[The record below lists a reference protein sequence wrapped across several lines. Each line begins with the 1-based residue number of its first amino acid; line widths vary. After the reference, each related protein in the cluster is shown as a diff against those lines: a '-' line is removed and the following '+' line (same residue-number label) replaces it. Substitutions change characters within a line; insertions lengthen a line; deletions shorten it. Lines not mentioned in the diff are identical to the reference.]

1 MPISYVDKGGNI
13 HPFTEADAKDA
24 QLQHLVSIYGDTY
37 FDRIT
42 VPFEM
47 NLNLKATK
55 QIGKYLDLSLFV
67 NRLLTVSPDYHRG
80 TQLIRR
86 TTNPYF
92 GMEANLRF

>member
-1 MPISYVDKGGNI
+1 
-13 HPFTEADAKDA
+13 
-24 QLQHLVSIYGDTY
+24 
-37 FDRIT
+37 
-42 VPFEM
+42 M